1 MWKSAV
7 CTVTNE
13 FLFSVSMALTLANKL
28 KPNDFGF
35 MPKFMFPQNSGF
47 IVEKL
52 CEKKIINIFKL
63 CIWDVGCFLY
73 ISLFSTF
80 AIVPRSYSKS
90 D

>member
-1 MWKSAV
+1 MKKERKICMWKSAV

-35 MPKFMFPQNSGF
+35 MPKFMFAQNSGF

-52 CEKKIINIFKL
+52 CENNNQHF
-63 CIWDVGCFLY
+63 
-73 ISLFSTF
+73 
-80 AIVPRSYSKS
+80 
-90 D
+90 